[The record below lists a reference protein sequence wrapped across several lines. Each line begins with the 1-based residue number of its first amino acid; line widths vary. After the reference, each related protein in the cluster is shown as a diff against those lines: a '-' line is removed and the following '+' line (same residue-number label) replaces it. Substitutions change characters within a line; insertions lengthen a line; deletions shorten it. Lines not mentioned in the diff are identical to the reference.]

1 MMIMKGNI
9 HTLFLLSVWGL
20 LFTVTFSFKTIQT
33 RFVTKYQN
41 QQQKQQHATTTATTT
56 STIENDIGTATTSI
70 RQGSITFYQETQS
83 VGKPPLLYLPGLDGK
98 GAYSSTSLQNLTNHF
113 DVWRLNIDSNDRSRF
128 IDIAIKCRDFIK
140 TFKQAPVL
148 VGESFGGL
156 LACYVSIITVTNKPT
171 QLVIVNPATSFERT
185 SWSTVGPFIANTG
198 EAFPLVG
205 AATLLATAV
214 EVEQF
219 QRLGKPIMDRIN
231 STESALLEL
240 NNMFAMSKLITD
252 MLPPETLNWR
262 LSKWLATGSSLMSE
276 KYSAITSPTLVIVG
290 QNDRLL
296 PSQSE
301 GRRLQKVINST
312 TVEVLEFQ
320 DTGHAIL
327 DGSLDLASIL
337 LNSRT
342 FQPAKAPTVEVAYPS
357 DEEIASAEKQI
368 GPFLKG
374 FSPIFL
380 SREAKST
387 ELGKSSQVVVR
398 GLSSV
403 PTGLSGRPVLF
414 VGNHQL
420 YGNYI
425 DTFASY
431 VLFIMNPNIL
441 IFLLP

>member
-1 MMIMKGNI
+1 MTTVMMMKGNLRN
-9 HTLFLLSVWGL
+9 LFFLSIWGL
-20 LFTVTFSFKTIQT
+20 FFSQTFSFKVLSIPRT
-33 RFVTKYQN
+33 TK
-41 QQQKQQHATTTATTT
+41 TTTTLLLQATTTT
-56 STIENDIGTATTSI
+56 STSIESETEGTTTSI
-70 RQGSITFYQETQS
+70 RQGSIVFYQETQS
-83 VGKPPLLYLPGLDGK
+83 AGKPPLLYLPGLDGK

-113 DVWRLNIDSNDRSRF
+113 DVWRLSIDCNDRSRF
-128 IDIAIKCRDFIK
+128 IDIAIKCRDFMK

-156 LACYVSIITVTNKPT
+156 LACYVSIISITKPT
-171 QLVIVNPATSFERT
+171 QLVIINPATSFDRT
-185 SWSTVGPFIANTG
+185 SWNSIGPFIANTG

-252 MLPPETLNWR
+252 ILPPETLNWR

-276 KYSAITSPTLVIVG
+276 KYSAITSPTVVIVG

-312 TVEVLEFQ
+312 TVEVLEFV

-342 FQPAKAPTVEVAYPS
+342 FQPPKIPTVEVAYPS
-357 DEEIASAEKQI
+357 DDAIASIEKQI
-368 GPFLKG
+368 GPFTKS
-374 FSPIFL
+374 FSPVFL
-380 SREAKST
+380 TRQTQGPSSSSSS
-387 ELGKSSQVVVR
+387 SSQVIR
-398 GLSSV
+398 GIDTV
-403 PTGLSGRPVLF
+403 PTGLSGRPVLL

-420 YGNYI
+420 YGK
-425 DTFASY
+425 F
-431 VLFIMNPNIL
+431 F
-441 IFLLP
+441 